1 MMRDGSMTPS
11 TSNATLFNMEVVL
24 ETQTDL
30 YSELL
35 VKRPAFRLTV
45 FLFVSS
51 RWMADLAEG
60 SFSAGFMTIR
70 QESVKTLPMVGVKET
85 RTGSRHRMPAK
96 IPAITRS
103 RSWKPQRSA
112 KSQYPQDLAMRPWQ
126 VGDLMKPLGSASLS
140 ISLGVREMKIT
151 LQPEKNVRRPV
162 RMPFPQS
169 WR

>member
-24 ETQTDL
+24 EIQTDL

-51 RWMADLAEG
+51 HWMADPAEV

-70 QESVKTLPMVGVKET
+70 QESVKTLPMVDVKET
-85 RTGSRHRMPAK
+85 RTGS
-96 IPAITRS
+96 
-103 RSWKPQRSA
+103 
-112 KSQYPQDLAMRPWQ
+112 
-126 VGDLMKPLGSASLS
+126 
-140 ISLGVREMKIT
+140 
-151 LQPEKNVRRPV
+151 
-162 RMPFPQS
+162 
-169 WR
+169 